1 MRKAQCPFNQ
11 TQVAF
16 FEKQASIIEKYKFRG
31 ICFILSL
38 QWLELR
44 SAGNTNAGSISKL
57 LHGGKFRE
65 LWVDFETQTQM
76 ASRLQKELRT
86 EVDQAR
92 IAAESFVP
100 AISGLQGMINQLTT
114 DETDLHIQLLARL
127 QELRAQ
133 RREQVLR
140 ERGAKGQL
148 QRMFASEDEQLHG
161 DTGTFSEQIMR
172 KVFAMTLKLVVVD
185 DLKVEKK
192 RTLFADTLNWSHAG
206 TIASQLVMLTGDA
219 PAMFEIGFYGD
230 GAHSIALYTEGKG
243 TYSLFDPN
251 YGVFEGNGN
260 LNTLSQDLSKL
271 MEDKYP
277 KMNKFVISWLTAD

>member
-11 TQVAF
+11 TKVAF

-44 SAGNTNAGSISKL
+44 SSGKSNTASISTL

-65 LWVDFETQTQM
+65 LWVDFETQGLM

-86 EVDQAR
+86 EIEQAHE
-92 IAAESFVP
+92 AAESFVP
-100 AISGLQGMINQLTT
+100 AITGLKGMINQLRT
-114 DETDLHIQLLARL
+114 DESDMHIQLLGQL
-127 QELRAQ
+127 QTFRAQ
-133 RREQVLR
+133 RREQLLR
-140 ERGAKGQL
+140 ERGAQGQL
-148 QRMFASEDEQLHG
+148 QHMFASEYEQLLG
-161 DTGTFSEQIMR
+161 ETGTASEQIMR
-172 KVFAMTLKLVVVD
+172 KVFSLTLKMVVAE

-192 RTLFADTLNWSHAG
+192 RTLFADALNWSHAG
-206 TIASQLVMLTGDA
+206 TIASQFALMAGKD

-230 GAHSIALYTEGKG
+230 GAHSIALFTEGDG

-251 YGVFEGNGN
+251 YGVFEGDGN
-260 LNTLSQDLSKL
+260 ANTLSQDLAKL
-271 MEDKYP
+271 MEDKYA
-277 KMNKFVISWLTAD
+277 KMNKIVISWLT